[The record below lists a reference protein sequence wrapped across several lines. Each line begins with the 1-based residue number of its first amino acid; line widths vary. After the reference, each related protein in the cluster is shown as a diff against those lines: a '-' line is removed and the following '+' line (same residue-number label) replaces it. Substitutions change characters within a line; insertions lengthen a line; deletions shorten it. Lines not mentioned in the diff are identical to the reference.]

1 MVVILEE
8 AQVLK
13 IQDIMTKNPITISP
27 NDSVGHTMDIFDR
40 YHIKSIPVVYND
52 ELVGMVT
59 KQDVFMKS
67 TNRQEKISD
76 VMSKDLLTVSPDD
89 DLVKAIEMIKTK
101 NIFEIMVAKYNK
113 LVGVLSVSDIINKLK
128 AKKS

>member
-1 MVVILEE
+1 M
-8 AQVLK
+8 K
-13 IQDIMTKNPITISP
+13 IQDVMTKNPITISP
-27 NDSVGHTMDIFDR
+27 DVSVGHTMDIFNKYQIR
-40 YHIKSIPVVYND
+40 SIPVVYND

-76 VMSKDLLTVSPDD
+76 VMSKDLLTISPED
-89 DLVKAIEMIKTK
+89 DLIKAIEIIKTK
-101 NIFEIMVAKYNK
+101 NIFEIMVAKYSK
-113 LVGVLSVSDIINKLK
+113 LVGVLSVSDIINTLK